1 LRRDK
6 SHENANE
13 EVTMEASRNFLKGK
27 APQNDQKLEEK
38 KKERNVAKL
47 RGYKLKDKGIT

>member
-1 LRRDK
+1 
-6 SHENANE
+6 
-13 EVTMEASRNFLKGK
+13 MEASRNFLKGK